1 MALTNHTSEKN
12 VAHLFNQIAP
22 QYDQMNSVISL
33 GTHRLW
39 RRRVMGA
46 MRVAPGNFALDLC
59 CGTGDWTLALA
70 QAVGPRGQVV
80 GLDLSSEMLAVA
92 RQKVT
97 AAHLQSQIT
106 LKAGDAMH
114 LPYPDNHFDVV
125 TIGFGLRNVPDAQQ
139 VLNEMTRVVKPGGQV
154 VCLETSQPTN
164 PLVHAGW
171 QVYFGHLV
179 PLMGRVVAHHYQ
191 AYNYLQRTTHEFV
204 SAETLAQ
211 MFTQAGLQ
219 QVHFA
224 RFNLGA
230 AAVHFGLKPRSK

>member
-1 MALTNHTSEKN
+1 MALTNTTPEAK
-12 VAHLFNQIAP
+12 VAHLFDQIAP

-33 GTHRLW
+33 GTHRIW
-39 RRRVMGA
+39 RKRVMA
-46 MRVAPGNFALDLC
+46 TMRVRPGDFALDLC

-70 QAVGPRGQVV
+70 NAVGPRGHVV
-80 GLDLSSEMLAVA
+80 GLDLSPEMLTVA

-97 AAHLQSQIT
+97 AAHRQSQIT
-106 LKAGDAMH
+106 LKSGDAMH
-114 LPYPDNHFDVV
+114 LPYPDNTFNVV
-125 TIGFGLRNVPDAQQ
+125 TIGFGLRNVPDAQR
-139 VLNEMTRVVKPGGQV
+139 VLNEMARVVKPGGQV

-164 PLVHAGW
+164 PVIHAGW

-211 MFTQAGLQ
+211 MFTQAGLT
-219 QVHFA
+219 QVHFT

-230 AAVHFGLKPRSK
+230 AAVHFGRKAYSN